1 MKKVYVFLAEGFE
14 EMEAVTPIDL
24 LRRAGVDAKLVSVTG
39 NRAVTGAHGVTY
51 LADLLFEEIEE
62 DADMLV
68 LPGGLPGTTNLQAHE
83 GLTKLLLKQHEA
95 HKWVAAICAAPM
107 VLGALGIVK
116 DRHATIYPGIEDKL
130 IGAAPLTDEV
140 VVDGKRDKARIL
152 GLPLGEAEYYLA
164 QNLKRG
170 YHTVEVTKRTE
181 SQFNA
186 VYFNSITYTGRLE
199 KASGKNRKIEFIGDS
214 ITCGQGY
221 EVRGQITNYQRSED
235 GINNY
240 TGQTARALNAE
251 YNVVGL
257 SGWGAFG
264 GGGSDQNRMG
274 RVYEKASYR
283 RKEAANWNFD
293 SWQPDLV
300 VINLGTNDYNYRVEG
315 NAMTPTDY
323 KTEVKN

>member
-83 GLTKLLLKQHEA
+83 GLTRLLLLQHKA

-130 IGAAPLTDEV
+130 IGATPLTDEV
-140 VVDGKRDKARIL
+140 VVDGNVITSRAPGTATPFAIAL
-152 GLPLGEAEYYLA
+152 AELLTDEKTA
-164 QNLKRG
+164 AAL
-170 YHTVEVTKRTE
+170 TE
-181 SQFNA
+181 
-186 VYFNSITYTGRLE
+186 
-199 KASGKNRKIEFIGDS
+199 
-214 ITCGQGY
+214 
-221 EVRGQITNYQRSED
+221 
-235 GINNY
+235 
-240 TGQTARALNAE
+240 
-251 YNVVGL
+251 
-257 SGWGAFG
+257 
-264 GGGSDQNRMG
+264 
-274 RVYEKASYR
+274 
-283 RKEAANWNFD
+283 
-293 SWQPDLV
+293 DLV
-300 VINLGTNDYNYRVEG
+300 FRK
-315 NAMTPTDY
+315 A
-323 KTEVKN
+323 

>member
-140 VVDGKRDKARIL
+140 VVDGNVITSRAPGTAI
-152 GLPLGEAEYYLA
+152 PFAIALA
-164 QNLKRG
+164 QLLTDEKTAASLTEDLGQPPRADRT
-170 YHTVEVTKRTE
+170 HTP
-181 SQFNA
+181 QF
-186 VYFNSITYTGRLE
+186 
-199 KASGKNRKIEFIGDS
+199 
-214 ITCGQGY
+214 
-221 EVRGQITNYQRSED
+221 
-235 GINNY
+235 
-240 TGQTARALNAE
+240 
-251 YNVVGL
+251 
-257 SGWGAFG
+257 
-264 GGGSDQNRMG
+264 
-274 RVYEKASYR
+274 RVYSVRADRRQRLFSACRQANFPLPQAGEKRCPS
-283 RKEAANWNFD
+283 
-293 SWQPDLV
+293 
-300 VINLGTNDYNYRVEG
+300 
-315 NAMTPTDY
+315 
-323 KTEVKN
+323 

>member
-116 DRHATIYPGIEDKL
+116 DRHATIYPGTEDKL

-140 VVDGKRDKARIL
+140 VVDGNVITSRAPGTAIPFAIAL
-152 GLPLGEAEYYLA
+152 AELLTDEKTA
-164 QNLKRG
+164 AAL
-170 YHTVEVTKRTE
+170 TE
-181 SQFNA
+181 
-186 VYFNSITYTGRLE
+186 
-199 KASGKNRKIEFIGDS
+199 
-214 ITCGQGY
+214 
-221 EVRGQITNYQRSED
+221 
-235 GINNY
+235 
-240 TGQTARALNAE
+240 
-251 YNVVGL
+251 
-257 SGWGAFG
+257 
-264 GGGSDQNRMG
+264 
-274 RVYEKASYR
+274 
-283 RKEAANWNFD
+283 
-293 SWQPDLV
+293 DLV
-300 VINLGTNDYNYRVEG
+300 FRKVQFTRDYTR
-315 NAMTPTDY
+315 
-323 KTEVKN
+323 